1 MTAMAEKASEK
12 ARPLDQALREERGA
26 RLHAAMAKEGFD
38 LLAVVANPW
47 RCDAL
52 RYSTSVALTEG
63 YAVALIERGGATRLI
78 VESPDEAARIAVEH
92 PELKVSWSVS
102 AVAEAERVLGEAGK
116 KTVGLAPRVAVPYR
130 LAKGPHAGGIAKASA
145 MMDRLMMRKSPAE
158 IEAVRRASA
167 MADDG
172 YQVFMKAARVG
183 RPEYQ
188 LVADVEAYYRS
199 RGCPDNFQILGSGNV
214 EVRGMHPPGERL
226 LKAGDLVTT
235 ELTPCIEGYYA
246 QICRTLVIG
255 EATDAQKKAHAV
267 YNEAMEAGIAAVR
280 PGVTAGG
287 VARALNDVFR
297 KFNLGQYVTSEYT
310 RVRGHGL
317 GLYADGKP
325 SLLEDVDTVLEA
337 DMTLIVHPNT
347 YHPDIGYFVHGDSLR
362 VTETGCEVFCKTPR
376 ELFSVPV
383 Q

>member
-1 MTAMAEKASEK
+1 MDK
-12 ARPLDQALREERGA
+12 PLHQALREERGE
-26 RLHAAMAKEGFD
+26 RLNAAMAKEGFD

-47 RCDAL
+47 RSDAL
-52 RYSTSVALTEG
+52 RYTTGVALTEG
-63 YAVALIERGGATRLI
+63 YAVALIERSGATRLL

-92 PELKVSWSVS
+92 PELKLSWSGS
-102 AVAEAERVLGEAGK
+102 AVVEAERLLAEAGK
-116 KTVGLAPRVAVPYR
+116 RSIGLAPRVALPYR
-130 LAKGPHAGGIAKASA
+130 LAKGPHAAGVAKASA
-145 MMDRLMMRKSPAE
+145 MLDRLMMKKSPAE

-172 YQVFMKAARVG
+172 YTVFMKAARIG

-214 EVRGMHPPGERL
+214 EVRGMHPPGERKL
-226 LKAGDLVTT
+226 QAGDLVTT

-255 EATDAQKKAHAV
+255 EPTEAQKKAHAV

-280 PGVTAGG
+280 PGVTAGD

-325 SLLEDVDTVLEA
+325 SLLEDVDTVLEE

-362 VTETGCEVFCKTPR
+362 VTATGCEVFCKTPR
-376 ELFSVPV
+376 ELFSVPA